1 MTAPPCEL
9 CAGTGG
15 SLIHD
20 DGRLRVIMVDE
31 PDYPGFVRVVWNAH
45 IHEMTDLSAAERA
58 HLMQTV
64 FVVERAQREV
74 LSPHKIN
81 VASLGNMTPHLH
93 WHLVPRFEDDAH
105 FPKPIWAEPV
115 READAAVLERRRA
128 LVPALT
134 RAIATAL
141 DSAGG

>member
-1 MTAPPCEL
+1 MTAPLCEL
-9 CAGTGG
+9 CAGPGG

-45 IHEMTDLSAAERA
+45 KREMTDLSAAERT

-64 FVVERAQREV
+64 
-74 LSPHKIN
+74 
-81 VASLGNMTPHLH
+81 SLGNMTPHLH

-115 READAAVLERRRA
+115 RAADAAVLERRRA
-128 LVPALT
+128 LVPALAS
-134 RAIATAL
+134 AIATAL
-141 DSAGG
+141 ESADG

>member
-9 CAGTGG
+9 CAGPGG
-15 SLIHD
+15 HLVHD
-20 DGRLRVIMVDE
+20 DGRLRVIVVDE

-45 IHEMTDLSAAERA
+45 VREMTDLAADERA

-64 FVVERAQREV
+64 FAIERAQRAV
-74 LSPHKIN
+74 LHPHKIN
-81 VASLGNMTPHLH
+81 LASLGNMTPHVH

-105 FPKPIWAEPV
+105 FPRPIWAEPV
-115 READAAVLERRRA
+115 RAAAPASLQQLQA

-141 DSAGG
+141 ASAAR